1 MFYVCYKG
9 SPYKTFLSL
18 GKRVELI
25 TLKYDIARLRR
36 GSEAVHDYV
45 TEPSKA
51 KEAFD
56 KRCDEY
62 KLDPVIVKELKNRAK
77 DYLIIVF
84 SGEWC
89 PDCVRN
95 VPVLD
100 LLAEA
105 TGIEVRI
112 FGHII
117 RDAKSNTRKWAVP
130 PSPPEVEEFNVVK
143 IPLMVV
149 LKKDGEKM
157 GEIIENPPPEKTL
170 EHALLDIMK

>member
-1 MFYVCYKG
+1 
-9 SPYKTFLSL
+9 
-18 GKRVELI
+18 
-25 TLKYDIARLRR
+25 LKYDIARLRR
-36 GSEAVHDYV
+36 GSKTIHDYV

-56 KRCDEY
+56 RRRNEY
-62 KLDPVIVKELKNRAK
+62 KLDPVIVKELRNRAD

-84 SGEWC
+84 SAEWC
-89 PDCVRN
+89 PDCFRN

-105 TGIEVRI
+105 TGIEIRV
-112 FGHII
+112 FSHIK
-117 RDAKSNTRKWAVP
+117 RDDESNTRKWAVP

-149 LKKDGEKM
+149 LKKDGEKS
-157 GEIIENPPPEKTL
+157 GEIIENPPPGKTL
-170 EHALLDIMK
+170 EQALLEIMK